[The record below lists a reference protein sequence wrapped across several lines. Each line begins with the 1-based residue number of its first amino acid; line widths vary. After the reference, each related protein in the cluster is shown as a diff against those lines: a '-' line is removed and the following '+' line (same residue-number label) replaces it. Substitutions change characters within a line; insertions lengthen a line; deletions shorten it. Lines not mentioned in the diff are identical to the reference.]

1 MLSTINVIKCQFFNI
16 IFTGI
21 RFDEP
26 LLKTILKKIKLYNYD
41 TSKSKQPNCKNVRW
55 FGK

>member
-1 MLSTINVIKCQFFNI
+1 MLSTINVIKCQFFNK